1 MRRGEGA
8 MRKLVGGCG
17 GVCGGGREREK
28 EREEQA
34 SSVLSKPL
42 DCVPIGLLRTRARA
56 RLSSPNCSPLPM
68 KRVSWQGN

>member
-1 MRRGEGA
+1 MGVGEY
-8 MRKLVGGCG
+8 VEGG
-17 GVCGGGREREK
+17 EREK

-56 RLSSPNCSPLPM
+56 SFLTQLLPPHE
-68 KRVSWQGN
+68 KSVLAG